1 MPHLHSAAALAARRQ
16 RAALRGFIV
25 RRPDGHQHVLVHD
38 DVADRVRCMARSIK
52 LHHSHNVANG
62 RPAHFARDAARA
74 ACGDGKDLG
83 HAMRC
88 HRAANQAKHCWHKD
102 REAEDPLM
110 VNDPW
115 LHARRPSAIVAP
127 CLDDDANHWANF
139 QPSAHACCG
148 RSSSAC
154 TACTSWALLAD
165 AQNQTIAALTAALK
179 SLSDSS
185 HGVAVADASM
195 HTTAELLPE
204 VATELPTMAAA
215 VLPMGASPSCASASE
230 PLLFAGVEQK
240 DAVAASHGEAVCFN
254 ECSTANEEDV
264 IVADGQVGPASVP
277 DEEELNA
284 MLAMLQ
290 TPIALPQPSV
300 TFDSEDDVKVF
311 CSDFFEMHSKETRT
325 AIERLRQHLLQ
336 KDDGQECSKEVVQ
349 MGVARLKTLRCRLDD
364 LENQLAAEILSD
376 RKLVC
381 QPASGQKK
389 TKTKFKGVTKR

>member
-16 RAALRGFIV
+16 RAALCGFIV

-88 HRAANQAKHCWHKD
+88 HRAANKAKHCWHKD

-139 QPSAHACCG
+139 QPSAHTCCG

-204 VATELPTMAAA
+204 AATELPTM
-215 VLPMGASPSCASASE
+215 
-230 PLLFAGVEQK
+230 
-240 DAVAASHGEAVCFN
+240 
-254 ECSTANEEDV
+254 
-264 IVADGQVGPASVP
+264 QVGPASVP
-277 DEEELNA
+277 DEEELDA